1 MKNFRFILLFFVLFL
16 AFMTTSSYAKNYRFE
31 QNYLDGG
38 YVEIN
43 KALKQSEQHFK
54 RDIALPLQLPPIP
67 FTHSF
72 GRFTDLEGSEND
84 YLEIKYLNQNS
95 GKNHYQI
102 HVRSLDS
109 KIKFDEKKID
119 QVLKMN
125 DGNEAIFS
133 TTVSGFNILVFDK
146 NGFQYTLSL
155 DKRVSD
161 KAADIL
167 LEIANS
173 IALNE
178 D

>member
-1 MKNFRFILLFFVLFL
+1 MEV
-16 AFMTTSSYAKNYRFE
+16 
-31 QNYLDGG
+31 
-38 YVEIN
+38 N
-43 KALKQSEQHFK
+43 KALKQSEQHFN
-54 RDIALPLQLPPIP
+54 RDIALPLQIPPIS
-67 FTHSF
+67 FTHNF
-72 GRFTDLEGSEND
+72 GRFTDLEGSENN

-102 HVRSLDS
+102 HVRPLDS

-125 DGNEAIFS
+125 DGNDAIFS
-133 TTVSGFNILVFDK
+133 TAVSGFNILVFDK

-155 DKRVSD
+155 DKKVSD

-173 IALNE
+173 I